1 MAAYI
6 VKVTIED
13 THPPV
18 WRRIAIP
25 EKILYGDLH
34 VILQAAF
41 GWYDAHL
48 HDFSFPG
55 SDFRVVMSE
64 EDMTFGDC
72 ALENSRLIDED
83 ITEVKWIRYT
93 YDFGD
98 DWRHKITFEKMDPD
112 YTERYATILKWKGD
126 NFSEDVGGVFGA
138 ECFMADG
145 AREECG
151 EEYMEPRRTFDPKDA
166 NARLECSTFPVR
178 KVRSGSGKRTLGT
191 EKSQTGLG
199 KRTAAPEKSRA
210 ASGSR
215 SSGPSGRILD
225 KETRRVLDELMKAAI
240 ESNAPE
246 LQKNQEAK
254 TKKPSKNEAMVQ
266 KWLDFS
272 DQWVLALKSAG
283 IPGATADGGKQSFKD
298 LQEQFSKE
306 DTWEQMTLPGIDI
319 PKENEE
325 AETGGTAKSDMSVG
339 NCTIRLTTGKH
350 TVEENLKSHSEKS
363 IHDFCRYLRLPAE
376 AGTKADCAAAISGSF
391 REHPE
396 YLRMSCTLEQLES
409 LLSIAGLRDS
419 RYQIMSTDAVEMGI
433 YLGLLECLVSRRQG
447 KWLAELR
454 FACDAKDMLART
466 DGTDLEDY
474 YSKLEEKDRSV
485 FVILSAYGIIS
496 FNELRKLARKFV
508 GIRDIA
514 IDFERYL
521 YWHLRLAD
529 RIATFS
535 RYLSTGDVPYAALR
549 GVDTERI
556 VKALMQFEDSLTPKP
571 VISNEKSFKAWKE
584 QNLFSLD
591 AWQKLTLFVGDCL
604 IMDSERPGEDIP
616 DLIEDC
622 YHLVLSGCDVR
633 ELCTYICSKVPV
645 YGVSQYVFI
654 WQFVIQVV
662 TETPLPALMGRS
674 RNEFLD
680 QYAEEDGLEADI
692 LYEYLPTFPYE
703 GIKGKMKADTHLFD
717 LPEHMAE
724 GLLLTLGFVQ
734 ASGDLSIFDAFIRDH
749 GCSDEL
755 KLLKIMMETAV
766 GDPGKAKKSLDALI
780 KSHKGPVDDLVA
792 FREDFSSIAPSGPKR
807 KKGSKSKADKTRGLF
822 EEFLHDGP
830 GYESDYRSDYK
841 SDYGLDY
848 EADNDPDYGSDYED
862 AHVVRIPVQRETPK
876 IYPNDPCPCGSGKKY
891 KKCCGK
897 NKT

>member
-6 VKVTIED
+6 VKVMIED

-138 ECFMADG
+138 ECFMADD
-145 AREECG
+145 AKEEFG
-151 EEYMEPRRTFDPKDA
+151 EEYMEPRWPFDPEAA
-166 NARLECSTFPVR
+166 NALLARSTFPVR
-178 KVRSGSGKRTLGT
+178 KGRSGSGKGT
-191 EKSQTGLG
+191 AGSK
-199 KRTAAPEKSRA
+199 KSRDG
-210 ASGSR
+210 SGSR
-215 SSGPSGRILD
+215 ASGPSGQILD
-225 KETRRVLDELMKAAI
+225 RETRRLLNKLMKAAI
-240 ESNAPE
+240 ENNAPE
-246 LQKNQEAK
+246 LQKPFEAK
-254 TKKPSKNEAMVQ
+254 AKKPSKNQAMIQ
-266 KWLDFS
+266 KWQDFS
-272 DQWVLALKSAG
+272 DRWVLALQSAG
-283 IPGATADGGKQSFKD
+283 IPDATADGGKQAFRD
-298 LQEQFSKE
+298 LQEQLSKE
-306 DTWEQMTLPGIDI
+306 GKWEQMTLPGIDI
-319 PKENEE
+319 PKENG
-325 AETGGTAKSDMSVG
+325 ETKTERADKNGISVG
-339 NCTIRLTTGKH
+339 NCTIRLTTGEH
-350 TVEENLKSHSEKS
+350 TVEENLKTHSEKS

-419 RYQIMSTDAVEMGI
+419 HYQVMSTDAVEVGI
-433 YLGLLECLVSRRQG
+433 YLGLLECFVSRKQG
-447 KWLAELR
+447 RWYAELR
-454 FACDAKDMLART
+454 FARDAKDMLVLT

-474 YSKLEEKDRSV
+474 YGKLEEKDRSV
-485 FVILSAYGIIS
+485 FAILSAYGIIS
-496 FNELRKLARKFV
+496 FDELRKLARKFA

-514 IDFERYL
+514 TDFERYL

-529 RIATFS
+529 RIAVFT
-535 RYLSTGDVPYAALR
+535 TKDVPYAALH
-549 GVDTERI
+549 GLDTERI
-556 VKALMQFEDSLTPKP
+556 VKTLMQFEDSLTPKP
-571 VISNEKSFKAWKE
+571 VISNEKSFKAWQEK
-584 QNLFSLD
+584 NLFSLD
-591 AWQKLTLFVGDCL
+591 AWHQLTLFVGDCL
-604 IMDSERPGEDIP
+604 FADSERPAEDIA

-674 RNEFLD
+674 RNEYLD
-680 QYAEEDGLEADI
+680 QYAEEDDPEADM
-692 LYEYLPTFPYE
+692 LYEYLPAFPYE

-717 LPEHMAE
+717 LPEYMAE
-724 GLLLTLGFVQ
+724 GILLALSFAQTN
-734 ASGDLSIFDAFIRDH
+734 GDLSIFDAFISDH

-755 KLLKIMMETAV
+755 ALLKIMMETAV
-766 GDPGKAKKSLDALI
+766 GNPGKARKALDALI

-807 KKGSKSKADKTRGLF
+807 KKGSKSKADKTRAVF
-822 EEFLHDGP
+822 EEFLHDEP
-830 GYESDYRSDYK
+830 YYESDYK

-848 EADNDPDYGSDYED
+848 ETDGHLDYGSEYED
-862 AHVVRIPVQRETPK
+862 AHVVRIPVKRETPK

>member
-6 VKVTIED
+6 VKVMIED

-25 EKILYGDLH
+25 EKILYKDLH

-41 GWYDAHL
+41 GWCDGHL

-72 ALENSRLIDED
+72 VLESSRLIDED
-83 ITEVKWIRYT
+83 ITEVKWFRYT

-98 DWRHKITFEKMDPD
+98 NWRHKITFEKMDPD

-138 ECFMADG
+138 ECFMADD
-145 AREECG
+145 AKEEFG
-151 EEYMEPRRTFDPKDA
+151 EEYMEPRRPFDPEAA
-166 NARLECSTFPVR
+166 NALLARSTFPVR
-178 KVRSGSGKRTLGT
+178 KGRSGSGKGT
-191 EKSQTGLG
+191 AGSK
-199 KRTAAPEKSRA
+199 KSRDG
-210 ASGSR
+210 SGSR
-215 SSGPSGRILD
+215 ASGPSGQILD
-225 KETRRVLDELMKAAI
+225 RETRRLLNKLMKAAI
-240 ESNAPE
+240 ENNAPE
-246 LQKNQEAK
+246 LQKPFEAK
-254 TKKPSKNEAMVQ
+254 AKKPSKNQAMIQ
-266 KWLDFS
+266 KWQDFS
-272 DQWVLALKSAG
+272 DRWVLALQSAG
-283 IPGATADGGKQSFKD
+283 IPNATADGGKQAFRD
-298 LQEQFSKE
+298 LQEQLSKE
-306 DTWEQMTLPGIDI
+306 GKWEQMTLPGIDI
-319 PKENEE
+319 PKENG
-325 AETGGTAKSDMSVG
+325 ETKTERADKNGISVG
-339 NCTIRLTTGKH
+339 NCTIRLTTGEH
-350 TVEENLKSHSEKS
+350 TVEENLKTHSEKS
-363 IHDFCRYLRLPAE
+363 LHAFCRCLRLPAE

-419 RYQIMSTDAVEMGI
+419 HYQVMSTDAVEAGI
-433 YLGLLECLVSRRQG
+433 YLGLLECFVSRKQG
-447 KWLAELR
+447 RWYAELR
-454 FACDAKDMLART
+454 FARDAKDMLVLT

-474 YSKLEEKDRSV
+474 YGKLEEKDRSV
-485 FVILSAYGIIS
+485 FAILSAYGIIS
-496 FNELRKLARKFV
+496 FDELRKLARKFA

-514 IDFERYL
+514 TDFERYL

-529 RIATFS
+529 RIAVFT
-535 RYLSTGDVPYAALR
+535 TKDVPYAALH
-549 GVDTERI
+549 GLDTERI
-556 VKALMQFEDSLTPKP
+556 VKTLMQFEDSLTPKP
-571 VISNEKSFKAWKE
+571 VISNEKSFKAWQEK
-584 QNLFSLD
+584 NLFSLD
-591 AWQKLTLFVGDCL
+591 AWHQLTLFVGDCL
-604 IMDSERPGEDIP
+604 FADSERPAEDIA

-674 RNEFLD
+674 RNEYLD
-680 QYAEEDGLEADI
+680 QYAEEDDPEADM
-692 LYEYLPTFPYE
+692 LYEYLPAFPYE

-717 LPEHMAE
+717 LPEYMAE
-724 GLLLTLGFVQ
+724 GILLALSFAQT
-734 ASGDLSIFDAFIRDH
+734 SGDLSIFDAFISDH

-755 KLLKIMMETAV
+755 ALLKIMMETAV
-766 GDPGKAKKSLDALI
+766 GNPGKARKALDALI

-807 KKGSKSKADKTRGLF
+807 KKGSKSKADKTRAFF
-822 EEFLHDGP
+822 EEFLHDEP
-830 GYESDYRSDYK
+830 YDESDYK
-841 SDYGLDY
+841 SDYELDY
-848 EADNDPDYGSDYED
+848 ETDGHLDYGSEYED
-862 AHVVRIPVQRETPK
+862 AHVVRIPVKRETPK

>member
-6 VKVTIED
+6 VKVMIED

-25 EKILYGDLH
+25 EKILYKDLH

-41 GWYDAHL
+41 GWCDGHL

-72 ALENSRLIDED
+72 ALESSRLIDED
-83 ITEVKWIRYT
+83 ITEVKWFRYT

-98 DWRHKITFEKMDPD
+98 NWRHKITFEKMDPD

-138 ECFMADG
+138 ECFMADD
-145 AREECG
+145 AKEEFG
-151 EEYMEPRRTFDPKDA
+151 EEYMEPRRPFDPEAA
-166 NARLECSTFPVR
+166 NALLARSSFPVR
-178 KVRSGSGKRTLGT
+178 KGRSGSGKGT
-191 EKSQTGLG
+191 AGS
-199 KRTAAPEKSRA
+199 RKSRDG
-210 ASGSR
+210 SGSR
-215 SSGPSGRILD
+215 ASGPSGQILD
-225 KETRRVLDELMKAAI
+225 RETRRLLNKLMKAAI
-240 ESNAPE
+240 ENNAPE
-246 LQKNQEAK
+246 LQKPFEAK
-254 TKKPSKNEAMVQ
+254 AKKPSKNQAMIQ
-266 KWLDFS
+266 KWQDFS
-272 DQWVLALKSAG
+272 DRWVLALQSAG
-283 IPGATADGGKQSFKD
+283 IPNATADGGKQAFRD
-298 LQEQFSKE
+298 LQEQLSKE
-306 DTWEQMTLPGIDI
+306 GKWEQMTLPGIDI
-319 PKENEE
+319 PKENG
-325 AETGGTAKSDMSVG
+325 ETKTERADKNGISVG
-339 NCTIRLTTGKH
+339 NCTIRLTTGEH
-350 TVEENLKSHSEKS
+350 TVEENLKTHSEKS
-363 IHDFCRYLRLPAE
+363 LHAFCRYLRLPAE

-419 RYQIMSTDAVEMGI
+419 HYQVMSTDAVEMGI
-433 YLGLLECLVSRRQG
+433 YLGLLECFVSRKQG
-447 KWLAELR
+447 RWYAELR
-454 FACDAKDMLART
+454 FARDAKDMLVLT

-474 YSKLEEKDRSV
+474 YGKLEEKDRSV
-485 FVILSAYGIIS
+485 FAILSAYGIIS
-496 FNELRKLARKFV
+496 FDELRKLARKFA

-514 IDFERYL
+514 TDFERYL

-529 RIATFS
+529 RIAVFT
-535 RYLSTGDVPYAALR
+535 TKDVPYAALH
-549 GVDTERI
+549 GLDTERI
-556 VKALMQFEDSLTPKP
+556 VKTLMQFEDSLTPKP
-571 VISNEKSFKAWKE
+571 VISNEKSFKAWQEK
-584 QNLFSLD
+584 NLFSLD
-591 AWQKLTLFVGDCL
+591 AWHQLTLFVGDCL
-604 IMDSERPGEDIP
+604 FADSERPAEDIA

-674 RNEFLD
+674 RNEYLD
-680 QYAEEDGLEADI
+680 QYAEEDDPEADM
-692 LYEYLPTFPYE
+692 LYEYLPAFPYE

-717 LPEHMAE
+717 LPEYMAE
-724 GLLLTLGFVQ
+724 GILLALSFAQTN
-734 ASGDLSIFDAFIRDH
+734 GDLSIFDAFISDH

-755 KLLKIMMETAV
+755 ALLKIMMETAA
-766 GDPGKAKKSLDALI
+766 GNPGKARKALDALI

-792 FREDFSSIAPSGPKR
+792 FREDFSSITPSGPKR
-807 KKGSKSKADKTRGLF
+807 KKGSKSKADKTRAVF
-822 EEFLHDGP
+822 EEFLHDEP
-830 GYESDYRSDYK
+830 YDESDYK

-848 EADNDPDYGSDYED
+848 ETDGHLDYGSEYED
-862 AHVVRIPVQRETPK
+862 AHVVRIPVKRETPK